1 VNVNWTIV
9 GTVAAIAFQTVALT
23 ATVITTAQATQDTVT
38 EMRVDISYLKR
49 DVQRL
54 SDKVFP

>member
-1 VNVNWTIV
+1 MKINWGIV
-9 GTVAAIAFQTVALT
+9 GTVAAIAFQTVALA
-23 ATVITTAQATQDTVT
+23 ATVVGSAQATQSTVT